1 MAYRLGVP
9 VSAAQSAEKAVSF
22 GEIVITAT
30 NAAEPVLTGAWLRPG
45 THVNAIGANM
55 PERREV
61 DDGTL
66 ARAALVAVDSLEQAK
81 IEAGD
86 LIQGKAAL
94 RGAWG
99 GVVELKDIVAG
110 YRPGRSGEDDIT
122 LFKSTGLA
130 LWDVA
135 VAGEIYRRAR
145 ERGMG
150 REIQIRGQDIS

>member
-1 MAYRLGVP
+1 
-9 VSAAQSAEKAVSF
+9 
-22 GEIVITAT
+22 
-30 NAAEPVLTGAWLRPG
+30 
-45 THVNAIGANM
+45 M

-86 LIQGKAAL
+86 LIQGEAAL
-94 RGAWG
+94 RRGWG

-135 VAGEIYRRAR
+135 VASEIYRRAR

-150 REIQIRGQDIS
+150 REVQIRGQDIA

>member
-1 MAYRLGVP
+1 
-9 VSAAQSAEKAVSF
+9 
-22 GEIVITAT
+22 
-30 NAAEPVLTGAWLRPG
+30 
-45 THVNAIGANM
+45 M

-86 LIQGKAAL
+86 LIQGEAAL
-94 RGAWG
+94 RGGWR

-110 YRPGRSGEDDIT
+110 IRPGRTGAGEIT
-122 LFKSTGLA
+122 FFKSTGLA

-135 VAGEIYRRAR
+135 AAGEVYRRALEMR
-145 ERGMG
+145 RGKELTLPG
-150 REIQIRGQDIS
+150 